1 MSLSTTMLQ
10 SDLAAM
16 VADLPSVMT
25 WGSQTV
31 SGTATAVRDTDTPRM
46 AGFLDEDDLE
56 WTAPVGSFT
65 SSIAPQIRAKVAIAG
80 VNYSVTERLLSPDG
94 VAIMLKLRKLR

>member
-1 MSLSTTMLQ
+1 MLQ

-16 VADLPSVMT
+16 VADLPSSLV
-25 WGSQTV
+25 WGIQTV

-56 WTAPVGSFT
+56 WTAPVSSFT
-65 SSIAPQIRAKVAIAG
+65 SSITPQIRAKVTVSG
-80 VNYSVTERLLSPDG
+80 VTYSVTERVLSPDG
-94 VAIMLKLRKLR
+94 VAVMLKLRKVR